1 MVAASELHWQLE
13 QLRSAADSNDAQ
25 RVVSCLRT
33 LVPTFRTPEEVNNA
47 AIHAMERKEVV

>member
-47 AIHAMERKEVV
+47 AIHAIERKEVV